1 MICDLKFF
9 IPSVATSINTFWG
22 TLKNGGYSKY
32 RQNFGIFSKI
42 FFISW
47 NTRFSDMQPWDSK
60 VSKVPKETYSRLRIG
75 IGAVHGTCG
84 KLQILSI
91 IVHFLEMSILP
102 SVRNIGYLDR
112 QGKFFLNLFKHT
124 NNLLLAFPES
134 QNLLYSSSNVFMK
147 LSSYRPLSLF

>member
-1 MICDLKFF
+1 MKNDGF
-9 IPSVATSINTFWG
+9 
-22 TLKNGGYSKY
+22 LKNG
-32 RQNFGIFSKI
+32 QFFNIFCV
-42 FFISW
+42 FFHISR
-47 NTRFSDMQPWDSK
+47 NTRFTDMRPWDQK
-60 VSKVPKETYSRLRIG
+60 VSKVPKETYSRLKIG
-75 IGAVHGTCG
+75 IGAVHGTWG

-134 QNLLYSSSNVFMK
+134 QNLLNSSSNVFMK
-147 LSSYRPLSLF
+147 FSSYRPLSLF